1 MFLKP
6 FFNFRIFIWVL
17 LILAIMMG
25 GVFLVIAYSYNLQ
38 KETERYIEWSRSSVS
53 EAKEM
58 ENELTAIK
66 GLTFTLLVN
75 KSGIW
80 IDSLNNRQTKFIY
93 HLERARVRA
102 NTPEESQLI
111 SQVSALF
118 SNHEQN
124 IIKAVS
130 FFKAG
135 ELSKAN
141 ALLVHSA
148 QELLVTIQQK
158 SNEFITINQSVQA
171 LHERELSRT
180 NEIILRILISLGI
193 GGIVTGLLLSWL
205 ISRLLF
211 GPLNQLI
218 LTIRS
223 VSGDEVFEQL
233 QLYHGGEL
241 DELDKRI
248 KVLIEKINRANSDLS
263 KNKELLQYS
272 NKYATLGKIAP
283 TIAHEIR
290 NPLAAIKMLVYSIRE
305 GKEVSPSIK
314 EDLDIITSEIDRM
327 ENFTKDFLKFAK
339 PADPVFTRVNP
350 TDSLSEVIHLLKP
363 RIEKNN
369 ITLLNNTHK
378 NKSFVMADSGHLKQV
393 YMNIILNAV
402 EVMPDGGTLT
412 ISYENV
418 VLDEGEYKRE
428 YIRIDFDDSGNGIP
442 DAIMKSL
449 FEPFIRGSDMG
460 VGLGLSISQGIANSH
475 GGIIN
480 AENKSE
486 SKGAIFHFYLPLIN

>member
-1 MFLKP
+1 
-6 FFNFRIFIWVL
+6 
-17 LILAIMMG
+17 MMG

-38 KETERYIEWSRSSVS
+38 KETERYIEWSRSSVN

-58 ENELTAIK
+58 ENEITAIK

-75 KSGIW
+75 KSGVW
-80 IDSLNNRQTKFIY
+80 LDSLKTRQTKFIY

-102 NTPEESQLI
+102 NTPEEIQLI
-111 SQVSALF
+111 GQVSALF

-124 IIKAVS
+124 IIKAVTNIRS
-130 FFKAG
+130 G
-135 ELSKAN
+135 EISKAN

-158 SNEFITINQSVQA
+158 SNEFIFINQKTQE

-180 NEIILRILISLGI
+180 NTIILRILISLGI

-233 QLYHGGEL
+233 KLNHGGEL
-241 DELDKRI
+241 DELDRRI
-248 KVLIEKINRANSDLS
+248 KVLIERINRANSDLS

-272 NKYATLGKIAP
+272 NKYSTLGKIAP

-305 GKEVSPSIK
+305 DKTIPATIK

-339 PADPVFTRVNP
+339 PADPVFAIINP
-350 TDSLSEVIHLLKP
+350 ADSLSEVIQLLKP
-363 RIEKNN
+363 RIVKNGIDFTN
-369 ITLLNNTHK
+369 SSAKI
-378 NKSFVMADSGHLKQV
+378 KSLVNADSGHLKQV
-393 YMNIILNAV
+393 FMNIIMNAV
-402 EVMPDGGTLT
+402 EVMPDGGTLDIKSDIT
-412 ISYENV
+412 ESCPEVGKGNF
-418 VLDEGEYKRE
+418 L
-428 YIRIDFDDSGNGIP
+428 RIDFEDSGPGIP

-460 VGLGLSISQGIANSH
+460 VGLGLSISQGIARTH
-475 GGIIN
+475 GGIIT
-480 AENKSE
+480 AENKPG
-486 SKGAIFHFYLPLIN
+486 SKGAIFHLFLPITD